1 MSKASQGFGRDEMT
15 ALLGDGM
22 QESLVKPAGWNAKS
36 RGRTDENDVST
47 LTVAQTAALLKER
60 DAQKQQ
66 TSKGGA
72 RLRAQ
77 KSNHTPQHHALLLEQ
92 EQQQQQQ
99 QHQKDDEP
107 EGDDESDDEQFT
119 RPKKQQR
126 EKAEPQILV
135 RRQKVQPEVV
145 VRPRRRRDDTS
156 SSDDGEEEQP
166 PIRKRRQDSSSSAS
180 SSDDDDDDDRRS
192 RLLAKRRQRQ
202 QHETTDVITPKIAGV
217 AQAIGWPRQDVQKPE
232 RKPASSSSDGASDD
246 DSESSEESDS
256 SEEEEVQV
264 AKPLFVPKHRR
275 NKIASQEE
283 KDQEDEA
290 QKAKEIAREQKR
302 KLESRMMLAQLV
314 AAEGMSKDN
323 QPEVDDEAGGATNDP
338 PDDEDPTDPMDLELE
353 RDAWEV
359 RELLRLLEKE
369 DVREAQEAE
378 RKEYERRKLM
388 SDEERM
394 EEDKAMGRYQKPG
407 ERKPSEG
414 DQNSHMQRYFH
425 RGAFYM
431 DEEEWAADDVRHK
444 AKEYERAATGED
456 KIDKSKL
463 PEIMQVKGFGL
474 ARMGTKYKGL
484 SKEDTTDKR
493 IETLPI
499 VKKNKVQHPK

>member
-1 MSKASQGFGRDEMT
+1 MSKALQGFGRDEMT

-22 QESLVKPAGWNAKS
+22 QESLVKPAGWSAKS
-36 RGRTDENDVST
+36 KGRTDENDVST

-60 DAQKQQ
+60 DAQKQL
-66 TSKGGA
+66 TTKGVA

-77 KSNHTPQHHALLLEQ
+77 KLNHMSQHHALLLEQ
-92 EQQQQQQ
+92 QQQEQDQK
-99 QHQKDDEP
+99 QKDKEP
-107 EGDDESDDEQFT
+107 EDGDESDDEQFT
-119 RPKKQQR
+119 LPQKQQR
-126 EKAEPQILV
+126 EKSEPQILV
-135 RRQKVQPEVV
+135 RRQRRQPEVL
-145 VRPRRRRDDTS
+145 VRPRRLRDDTS
-156 SSDDGEEEQP
+156 SSDDEEEQP
-166 PIRKRRQDSSSSAS
+166 PSRKGRQDSSSSAG

-192 RLLAKRRQRQ
+192 KLLAKLRQRQ
-202 QHETTDVITPKIAGV
+202 QHEIADVIMPKIPGV
-217 AQAIGWPRQDVQKPE
+217 DQAIVRPKQNVQEPK
-232 RKPASSSSDGASDD
+232 RKPATSSSERSSDD
-246 DSESSEESDS
+246 DSESSEESSS
-256 SEEEEVQV
+256 SEEDEVQV

-275 NKIASQEE
+275 NNVVSQEE
-283 KDQEDEA
+283 KDQQDQA
-290 QKAKEIAREQKR
+290 KKAKEMAREQKR
-302 KLESRMMLAQLV
+302 KLESRMMLAQV
-314 AAEGMSKDN
+314 VDAESMSKVN
-323 QPEVDDEAGGATNDP
+323 QPEVDDEAGGATNSP
-338 PDDEDPTDPMDLELE
+338 PDDEDPTDPIDLELE

-394 EEDKAMGRYQKPG
+394 EEDKAMGRYHKPG
-407 ERKPSEG
+407 ERKPIEG
-414 DQNSHMQRYFH
+414 EQNSHMQRYFH

-431 DEEEWAADDVRHK
+431 DDEEWEADDVRHK

-493 IETLPI
+493 NETLPI